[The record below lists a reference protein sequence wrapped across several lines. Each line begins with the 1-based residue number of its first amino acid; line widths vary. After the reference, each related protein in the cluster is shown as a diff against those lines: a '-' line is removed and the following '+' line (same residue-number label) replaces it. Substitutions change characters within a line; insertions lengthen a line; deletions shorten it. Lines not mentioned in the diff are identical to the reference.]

1 MSRDRY
7 EGFESFVHARSQAL
21 MRSAYLLVGDHQL
34 AEDLVQHGLT
44 AVAERWPT
52 LRDGQPEAYARR
64 VMVNAATARWRRRRI
79 LRESV
84 VEHVPDHSRY
94 DDGARDVEERMALT
108 AALQQLAPRQR
119 AAVVLRFYED
129 LPEAEVAALLGCS
142 VGTVKS
148 QTHRA
153 LARLRG
159 LLPRVPDDLDL
170 NHDNTDEVTA

>member
-7 EGFESFVHARSQAL
+7 DGFESFVHARSQAL

-34 AEDLVQHGLT
+34 AEDLVQQGLT
-44 AVAERWPT
+44 AVAERWPS
-52 LRDGQPEAYARR
+52 LREGQPEAYARR

-79 LRESV
+79 VTEAVTERL
-84 VEHVPDHSRY
+84 PDRSHPDVTGQV
-94 DDGARDVEERMALT
+94 DDRLTLT
-108 AALQQLAPRQR
+108 AALNALGPRQR

-142 VGTVKS
+142 IGTVKS

-153 LARLRG
+153 LATLRE
-159 LLPRVPDDLDL
+159 LVPSIDEDT
-170 NHDNTDEVTA
+170 NADEVTA

>member
-7 EGFESFVHARSQAL
+7 DGFEAFVHARSQAL

-34 AEDLVQHGLT
+34 AEDLVQQGLT

-79 LRESV
+79 ATEAATERL
-84 VEHVPDHSRY
+84 PDRGHPDSTGRV
-94 DDGARDVEERMALT
+94 DDRLTLT
-108 AALQQLAPRQR
+108 AALSRLGPRQR

-153 LARLRG
+153 LATLRE
-159 LLPRVPDDLDL
+159 LVPDALQDR
-170 NHDNTDEVTA
+170 TDEVTA